1 MQAFVSQNIK
11 EDDKFYYILCVD
23 LNKRKTRKEIEQY
36 LLSNGW
42 VYVYNCKSKN
52 LLIKGRRCYRIS
64 KNDYQKQYLNNIEEF
79 NTKPIESTIENND
92 ENDFLS
98 QFGEDDGN
106 DFFGEFNDDDEMF
119 KI

>member
-11 EDDKFYYILCVD
+11 EDDKYYYILCVD

-52 LLIKGRRCYRIS
+52 LMLRGRRCYRIE
-64 KNDYQKQYLNNIEEF
+64 KNKYQNNNLQNNIEEKVEKVDEE
-79 NTKPIESTIENND
+79 NENN

-106 DFFGEFNDDDEMF
+106 DFFGEFKLDDDIF